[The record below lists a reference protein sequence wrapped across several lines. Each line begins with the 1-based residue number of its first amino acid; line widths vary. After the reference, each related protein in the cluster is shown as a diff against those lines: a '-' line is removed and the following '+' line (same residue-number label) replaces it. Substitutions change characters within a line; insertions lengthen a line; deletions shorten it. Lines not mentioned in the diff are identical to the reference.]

1 MSTHEAKIQ
10 ELFRDTLLS
19 DEEIYWI
26 GEPLRNYWHLK
37 GRYLFRFFLVLIL
50 ISLVILALIV
60 AVLGFSFVQWL
71 ISMMTIHTA
80 ILSFYIALFVINHID
95 RYREQQA
102 AKVSSVHEQQ
112 KAFYWWKPSYYV
124 ITNLRVLIFEQ
135 GSIRD
140 YWYPLLDEP
149 ILKKPKNRAASID
162 LYSSSYAAKKKKT
175 PVLDSLRGVAE
186 EEADD
191 VFAILKQAR
200 EEALEERKHKM
211 GVG

>member
-1 MSTHEAKIQ
+1 MSTNEAKIQ

-37 GRYLFRFFLVLIL
+37 GRYLFRFFLGLIL
-50 ISLVILALIV
+50 ISLVVLAVV
-60 AVLGFSFVQWL
+60 AAAFGFSFLQWL
-71 ISMMTIHTA
+71 ISLMTIHTA
-80 ILSFYIALFVINHID
+80 LLSFYVALFVVSQIG
-95 RYREQQA
+95 RYREHHA
-102 AKVSSVHEQQ
+102 TKTSSVRERQ
-112 KAFYWWKPSYYV
+112 KAFYWWKPSYYA

-135 GSIRD
+135 GTTRD

-175 PVLDSLRGVAE
+175 PVLDRLRGIDE
-186 EEADD
+186 DEADD
-191 VFAILKQAR
+191 VFGLLKQAR
-200 EEALEERKHKM
+200 EAALDERKHGM
-211 GVG
+211 E

>member
-1 MSTHEAKIQ
+1 MSTNQAKIQ

-26 GEPLRNYWHLK
+26 GEPLRNHWHLK

-50 ISLVILALIV
+50 MSLVVLALV
-60 AVLGFSFVQWL
+60 AAALGFSFVQWL
-71 ISMMTIHTA
+71 ISIMTIHTA
-80 ILSFYIALFVINHID
+80 ILSFYIALFVVNQIG

-102 AKVSSVHEQQ
+102 AKASSVHEKQ
-112 KAFYWWKPSYYV
+112 KAVYWWKPSYYA
-124 ITNLRVLIFEQ
+124 ISNLRVLIFEQ

-140 YWYPLLDEP
+140 YWYHLLDEP

-162 LYSSSYAAKKKKT
+162 LYSSSYAAKTKKT
-175 PVLDSLRGVAE
+175 PVLDSLRGIAE
-186 EEADD
+186 AEAAD
-191 VFAILKQAR
+191 VFGLLKQAR

-211 GVG
+211 GLA